1 MGIKDAMPERWG
13 DRHELTCT
21 RHSNRRMAVREF
33 RETKHLTL
41 REEYFADDGGVAFC
55 ETLTLENDG
64 SIMLNSDSCHKDECF
79 RRKVD
84 TKEFRNLISRHFDRH
99 ARVWVNAYAVNR
111 VCYSPAE
118 GGCYADVAE
127 AVASAP
133 VLDRD
138 DRPME
143 VAAHM
148 FEALR
153 DEYDD
158 GRNRFSVLGGADLII
173 RFEKKAAEN
182 WPQEPLRYE

>member
-21 RHSNRRMAVREF
+21 RHLNRRMAVREF
-33 RETKHLTL
+33 RKTKCLTL
-41 REEYFADDGGVAFC
+41 REECFDDGEITFC

-64 SIMLNSDSCHKDECF
+64 SITLESYGCHEDECF
-79 RRKVD
+79 KRKVSV
-84 TKEFRNLISRHFDRH
+84 KEFRKLISRHFDRH

-111 VCYSPAE
+111 ICFSPAE
-118 GGCYADVAE
+118 GGCYADIGE

-138 DRPME
+138 GRPME

-173 RFEKKAAEN
+173 RFEKEAAEN
-182 WPQEPLRYE
+182 WPQGPLRYE